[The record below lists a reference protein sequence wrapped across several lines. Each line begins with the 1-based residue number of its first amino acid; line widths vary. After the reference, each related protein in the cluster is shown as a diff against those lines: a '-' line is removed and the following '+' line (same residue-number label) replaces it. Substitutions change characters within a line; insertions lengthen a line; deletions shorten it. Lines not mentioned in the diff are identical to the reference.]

1 MKKRSD
7 ETNHEVDEIY
17 NISNML
23 KSEGKTDGERR
34 QFELLMKYLLFLE
47 ISLGKIITALFILI
61 GLVLGKIL
69 SGLL

>member
-1 MKKRSD
+1 MKKRND

-47 ISLGKIITALFILI
+47 INLGKIITALFILI

>member
-34 QFELLMKYLLFLE
+34 QFELLLKYLLFLE

>member
-1 MKKRSD
+1 MKKRND

-17 NISNML
+17 NISNMH

>member
-1 MKKRSD
+1 MKKRND